1 MVKYLLRRLLLI
13 LPTVWIAVTI
23 IFVIF
28 RLVPGDPAE
37 LIAGEMAPREV
48 VQAIRAQMGLDQPM
62 HIQYVRYLG
71 GLLRG
76 DLGVSKVYGA
86 RVLDQ
91 LLLRFPATLELAI
104 AAMLIAFIVG
114 LTAGIISATRYNSL
128 FDYLSM
134 LGAIAG
140 VCVPAF
146 WLGLMLILFFSVGLG
161 WLPSTGRGGLRT
173 LVLPAVTLSAYQMA
187 VIARMTRSSMLEV
200 IQQDYIR
207 TARAKGLAE
216 WAVIYGHA
224 LKNALIPTITIAGL
238 QFGFLLGGSIVVE
251 SVFAWPGLGSLMIDS
266 IRHRDY
272 TMVQGTAV
280 LYTTV
285 CLLINLLVDLV
296 YSALDP
302 RVRYG

>member
-1 MVKYLLRRLLLI
+1 VVKYLLRRFLLI
-13 LPTVWIAVTI
+13 IPTVWVAVSI
-23 IFVIF
+23 IFIIF

-48 VQAIRAQMGLDQPM
+48 VQAIRAQMGLDRPM
-62 HIQYVRYLG
+62 YIQYAYYLG

-86 RVLDQ
+86 RVVDQ

-104 AAMLIAFIVG
+104 AAMLIAFIIG
-114 LTAGIISATRYNSL
+114 LTAGIISATRYNSV
-128 FDYLSM
+128 FDYVSM
-134 LGAIAG
+134 LGAIGG
-140 VCVPAF
+140 VCIPAF

-161 WLPSTGRGGLRT
+161 WFPSTGRAGLNT
-173 LVLPAVTLSAYQMA
+173 LVLPAITLSTYQMA
-187 VIARMTRSSMLEV
+187 VIARMTRSSMLEA

-216 WAVIYGHA
+216 WAIIYGHA
-224 LKNALIPTITIAGL
+224 LKNALIPTVTIAGL
-238 QFGFLLGGSIVVE
+238 QFGFLLGGSIIVE
-251 SVFAWPGLGSLMIDS
+251 SVFAWPGLGALMIDS

-296 YSALDP
+296 YAYLDP
-302 RVRYG
+302 RVRYA